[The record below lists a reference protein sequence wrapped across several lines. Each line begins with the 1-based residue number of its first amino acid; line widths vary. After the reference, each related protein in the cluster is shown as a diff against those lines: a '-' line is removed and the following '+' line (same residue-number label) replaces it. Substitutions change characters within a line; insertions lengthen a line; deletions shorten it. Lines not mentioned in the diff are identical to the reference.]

1 MARTIVVTSGKG
13 GVGKSS
19 VSVNLGTTLAKTGM
33 KVCLIDADF
42 GLKNLDVMLGLE
54 NRVVFDLKDVIENR
68 CSLDQVLIKDKRL
81 DSLYLLPACKSIK
94 FNDFKLEYMQEVID
108 HFKHQFDYLII
119 DSPAGVEKGFEYAC
133 MCASEAIVVVTL
145 DLSSIRD
152 CDRVI
157 GLLMKKGI
165 MNISLIVNRL
175 NMDYVQDKTTLSLQ
189 EAMDILSLP
198 LLGIV
203 YDDSS
208 MIAANN
214 KGIPVSYD
222 KTSVLSEC
230 FERICKRLNGEQ
242 VAYQIKKKKKSF
254 VAFFRK

>member
-19 VSVNLGTTLAKTGM
+19 VSVNIATTLAKNGM

-42 GLKNLDVMLGLE
+42 GLKNLDVMMGLE
-54 NRVVFDLKDVIENR
+54 NRVVFDLKDVVEGR

-81 DSLYLLPACKSIK
+81 DLLYLIPACKTIR

-133 MCASEAIVVVTL
+133 MCANEAIVVVTL

-157 GLLMKKGI
+157 GLLLKKGI
-165 MNISLIVNRL
+165 NNISLIVNRL
-175 NMDYVQDKTTLSLQ
+175 NNDYIQDKTTLSLK
-189 EAMDILSLP
+189 EAIEILSLP

-203 YDDSS
+203 FDDAS
-208 MIAANN
+208 MIASNN
-214 KGIPVSYD
+214 KGVPVSYE
-222 KTSVLSEC
+222 KNSVLSDC
-230 FERICKRLNGEQ
+230 FERICRRLNGEQ
-242 VAYQIKKKKKSF
+242 VSYQFKKKKKTF
-254 VAFFRK
+254 VPFFRK